1 VETTWEQPNAINLS
15 GERIALGPLREDL
28 APLYNRWRNDLWVQR
43 TFGSDMRPVSLE
55 ETVESTRNQATATD
69 TYGFTI
75 YRHDT
80 WQPIGKTNFHNIDLF
95 QQTAEFGLM
104 IGERSQWNQGFGTET
119 ARLMLFYGFRVLNL
133 QAINLSVDGANP
145 GGQRAYEKAGFTHA
159 GRYREF
165 VVVDNQRV
173 DLIHMDCL
181 AREFT
186 DPDVI
191 FWGPPAE

>member
-1 VETTWEQPNAINLS
+1 METTWEQPNAINLS
-15 GERIALGPLREDL
+15 GERVALGPLREDL
-28 APLYNRWRNDLWVQR
+28 APIYNRWRNDLWTQR
-43 TFGSDMRPVSLE
+43 TFGSDLRPVSLE
-55 ETVESTRNQATATD
+55 ETVESTKSQATATD
-69 TYGFTI
+69 AYSFTV

-80 WQPIGKTNFHNIDLF
+80 WQPIGKTNFHHLDLF
-95 QQTAEFGLM
+95 HQTAEFGIM

-133 QAINLSVDGANP
+133 QAINLTVDGANP
-145 GGQRAYEKAGFTHA
+145 GGQRAYEKAGFKHA

-181 AREFT
+181 AREFS

-191 FWGPPAE
+191 YWGPPAE

>member
-1 VETTWEQPNAINLS
+1 MTWKQPDAINLS
-15 GERIALGPLREDL
+15 SERIALGPLREDL
-28 APLYNRWRNDLWVQR
+28 APIYHKWRNDLWVQR
-43 TFGSDMRPVSLE
+43 TFGSALRPVSLE
-55 ETVESTRNQATATD
+55 MTVEHIRNLAESSTS
-69 TYGFTI
+69 YGFII

-80 WQPIGKTNFHNIDLF
+80 WQPIGSANLHNIDLLH
-95 QQTAEFGLM
+95 QTAEFGIM

-133 QAINLSVDGANP
+133 YSINLMVDGANP
-145 GGQRAYEKAGFTHA
+145 GGQRAYEKAGFKHA

-173 DLIHMDCL
+173 DLIHMECL

-186 DPDVI
+186 DPTVV
-191 FWGPPAE
+191 FWGPPAG